1 MNEVY
6 AEVLTPLLGYG
17 ARQQTLNKLR
27 NPTLTPTVG
36 YNPDLSTPPQLI
48 TEPFDATT
56 CLPSA
61 ATMVVDPPSNKVPLN
76 PLLALC
82 ALFDALADILILY
95 NTLRKKN

>member
-6 AEVLTPLLGYG
+6 GEVLTPLLGYG
-17 ARQQTLNKLR
+17 ERQQTLNKLR

-61 ATMVVDPPSNKVPLN
+61 AIIVVVPVP
-76 PLLALC
+76 PLLALPYNALC

-95 NTLRKKN
+95 NTLRKKI